1 MEVTAVLIKKNSSTL
16 IEKIASKEAVIG
28 VIGLG
33 YIGLSLLDAFK
44 KLNFPLVGYDTDV
57 KRVEM
62 LKNKK
67 SYISHLT
74 LEGLFSQGEKR
85 FEPSSDP
92 DILQKADVIVISVS
106 SGLDDHQTPNLSNLR
121 QTFEL
126 VLKSLKKDRL
136 IILQSSTYPG
146 MTENELLPILEQ
158 SHLKIGKD
166 FYLAYVPEVFDIGNK
181 DFTFT
186 QIPRIMGGITPAC
199 LETAKLLYETIGC
212 QVVPCSSP
220 SIAESAKLLQNS
232 YRLLNISFI
241 NEMKIMFDGMGID
254 VWEVIKAA
262 NTKPF
267 GFTAFHPSAG
277 AGGDCIP
284 VSPAYLIWEA
294 KETAGPTTLLETAE
308 HINNTIPN
316 YVVDKIIQ
324 GLARKKKSIN
334 GAKVLVLGIAY
345 KKDINDI
352 RLAPALKIL
361 SLLNK
366 NQAKTYYNDPYVK
379 EISAHHKYPDL
390 NLKSVPLIYEQLTF
404 YDAVVIVTD
413 HSNYDW
419 EKIVAN
425 SQLVV
430 DTRNVTATINGPKKN
445 VIKA

>member
-1 MEVTAVLIKKNSSTL
+1 MKKKPSIL
-16 IEKIASKEAVIG
+16 IEKIASNEAVIG
-28 VIGLG
+28 VIGMG
-33 YIGLSLLDAFK
+33 YIGLSLLDAFEK
-44 KLNFPLVGYDTDV
+44 SNFPLIGYDIDA
-57 KRVEM
+57 KKVEA
-62 LKNKK
+62 LKNKN

-74 LEGLFSQGEKR
+74 LKGLFTLMDKKR
-85 FEPSSDP
+85 FKASSDAR
-92 DILQKADVIVISVS
+92 ILQRADVIVISVPS
-106 SGLDDHQTPNLSNLR
+106 ALDEHQTPNLSNLR
-121 QTFEL
+121 HAFQE
-126 VLKSLKKDRL
+126 VVKYMKKDL
-136 IILQSSTYPG
+136 LVILQSSTYPG
-146 MTENELLPILEQ
+146 MTEQELLPLLEQ
-158 SHLKIGKD
+158 THLKAGKD

-181 DFTFT
+181 DFTFI

-199 LETAKLLYETIGC
+199 LEAAKLLYEKIGC
-212 QVVPCSSP
+212 TVVPCSSP

-241 NEMKIMFDGMGID
+241 NEMKVMFDGMGID

-294 KETAGPTTLLETAE
+294 RETAGPTTLLETAE

-316 YVVDKIIQ
+316 FVVDKLIQ
-324 GLARKKKSIN
+324 GLARKKKCIN
-334 GAKVLVLGIAY
+334 GAKILVLGIAY

-352 RLAPALKIL
+352 RLASGLKIL
-361 SLLNK
+361 SLLK
-366 NQAKTYYNDPYVK
+366 KKQAVIHYNDPYVA
-379 EISAHHKYPDL
+379 EIPPIHQYPDL
-390 NLKSVPLIYEQLTF
+390 HLKSESLDYEKLSY
-404 YDAVVIVTD
+404 YDAVVIITD
-413 HSNYDW
+413 HSDYDW

-430 DTRNVTATINGPKKN
+430 DTRNVTATINGPKEN